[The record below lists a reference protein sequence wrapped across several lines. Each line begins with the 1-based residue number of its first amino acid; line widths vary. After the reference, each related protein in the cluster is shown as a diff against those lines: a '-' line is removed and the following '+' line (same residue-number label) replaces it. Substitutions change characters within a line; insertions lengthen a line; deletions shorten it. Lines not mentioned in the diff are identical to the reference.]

1 MTFSTAVMILKDQK
15 KKNYWDLI
23 KIVEKIDEKPILFD
37 FGFGLVLVYWYVI
50 ETIDARLML
59 FVPAVKSFVKKI

>member
-1 MTFSTAVMILKDQK
+1 MILKDQK

-37 FGFGLVLVYWYVI
+37 FGFGLVLVY
-50 ETIDARLML
+50 
-59 FVPAVKSFVKKI
+59 